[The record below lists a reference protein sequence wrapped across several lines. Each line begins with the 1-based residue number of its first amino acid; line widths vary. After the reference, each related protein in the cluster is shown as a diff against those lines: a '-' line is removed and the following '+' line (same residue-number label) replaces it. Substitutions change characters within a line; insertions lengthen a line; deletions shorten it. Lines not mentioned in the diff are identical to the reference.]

1 MTIYEKL
8 DLLCKDRGISL
19 AALAEDLGLNRAT
32 FSGWKRGAKPKNE
45 TVKLVADFFG
55 VSVADLVSENPLP
68 SISWVENT
76 DLSGEPMFLNEREK
90 LLVELFREASEIDR
104 MRITHAVMEILKK

>member
-1 MTIYEKL
+1 MFAENLEKL
-8 DLLCKDRGISL
+8 CNSHGESL
-19 AALAEDLGLNRAT
+19 RQLAQAVGVDPSTA
-32 FSGWKRGAKPKNE
+32 SGWSRGAVPRKATLRKIAE
-45 TVKLVADFFG
+45 HFE
-55 VSVADLVSENPLP
+55 VSVEALLGEEPLP